1 MIPIP
6 LAFVYL
12 RGTVAFVKL
21 DCGKQYIVT
30 ISCDLRVVKDPILSA
45 ALDDLLYYF
54 NSYEVAP
61 AQVFIHTL
69 FIVFISVFSS
79 DFVYLWY
86 CSLRNMMILYLI

>member
-1 MIPIP
+1 M
-6 LAFVYL
+6 
-12 RGTVAFVKL
+12 

-61 AQVFIHTL
+61 AQVYIHTL
-69 FIVFISVFSS
+69 FIVFISV
-79 DFVYLWY
+79 FVYLWY